1 MADIEYST
9 LQEGDPDDLPRT
21 LRRERDARAREALA
35 RDHRHDEE
43 SVARQAPAPG
53 PLSASYGSSAL
64 PSIQG
69 TSHVV
74 ITDFRVSVWRLSV
87 FFIKCALAAIP
98 ALILLGVLLY
108 AVGEVLEIFF
118 PWLVKM
124 QILVHFPKV

>member
-21 LRRERDARAREALA
+21 LRRERDARARDALA
-35 RDHRHDEE
+35 RDRHDQETHE
-43 SVARQAPAPG
+43 RQAPAPG
-53 PLSASYGSSAL
+53 PLSASYGSSVL
-64 PSIQG
+64 PSAQG
-69 TSHVV
+69 MSPVV
-74 ITDFRVSVWRLSV
+74 ITDFKVSIWRLSV
-87 FFIKCALAAIP
+87 FFIKCVLAAIP

-108 AVGEVLEIFF
+108 AVGEILEIFF